1 MRAADAERERKAC
14 EEVHPVVV
22 RKATAEE
29 LAEADK
35 AFERARARAAALLGG
50 ASGSSGGGASAAAQ
64 RPGPDVCTVGRAED
78 GASRRPQALNGP

>member
-35 AFERARARAAALLGG
+35 AFERARARAAALL
-50 ASGSSGGGASAAAQ
+50 
-64 RPGPDVCTVGRAED
+64 RERAE
-78 GASRRPQALNGP
+78 R